1 MFTTMLS
8 TALLLLGAAQPILGA
23 KPSPGCGKAPKIVT
37 PAAASPPGLSITS
50 GGAARQY
57 FVKLPANYDNTH
69 PYRLI
74 FTMHAVGGSGQQ
86 ISSGANA
93 YYGLPSL
100 INDTVGAIYV
110 APTGTSGA
118 LGIGWWNNGG
128 VDITLVKDI
137 IKQVEDDLCIDQNLR
152 FSTGFSHGGAMSFIL
167 ACALGKELRAVAVLS
182 GSPQISGTC
191 PGGTE
196 PVAWYSQHG
205 TRDQVLNISGGRQ
218 MRDRFIKNNGCA
230 AKEAKE
236 PARGEKHIKTVY
248 ECKAEYPTTFVA
260 FDGCVL
266 STVSL
271 VFQNVF
277 TDIHATVTT
286 LLALETRVR
295 LEPFPTLIHGNSFRS
310 SSRGGGTELRV
321 GEKGG

>member
-1 MFTTMLS
+1 MLS
-8 TALLLLGAAQPILGA
+8 SVLAGALLLLGAAQPILAA
-23 KPSPGCGKAPKIVT
+23 KPSPGCGKAPKLIT
-37 PAAASPPGLSITS
+37 AAAATTPGLSITS
-50 GGAARQY
+50 GGAKRQY
-57 FVKLPANYDNTH
+57 FVKLPANYDNNH

-86 ISSGANA
+86 VSSGAGG
-93 YYGLPSL
+93 YYNLPNL
-100 INDTVGAIYV
+100 INDTTGAIYV
-110 APTGTSGA
+110 APTGTSGS

-128 VDITLVKDI
+128 SDVTLVQDL
-137 IKQVEDDLCIDQNLR
+137 IKEVENDVCIDQNLR
-152 FSTGFSHGGAMSFIL
+152 FSTGFSHGAAMSFIL

-236 PARGEKHIKTVY
+236 PARGEPHIKTVY
-248 ECKAEYPTTFVA
+248 ECKPEYPTTFVA
-260 FDGCVL
+260 FDGDHTPSPKDPGAS
-266 STVSL
+266 STFSDKYTWEF
-271 VFQNVF
+271 FQQF
-277 TDIHATVTT
+277 
-286 LLALETRVR
+286 
-295 LEPFPTLIHGNSFRS
+295 
-310 SSRGGGTELRV
+310 
-321 GEKGG
+321 K

>member
-1 MFTTMLS
+1 MLANIL
-8 TALLLLGAAQPILGA
+8 TGALLLLGASQPVLAA
-23 KPSPGCGKAPKIVT
+23 KPSPGCGKAPKIIT
-37 PAAASPPGLSITS
+37 PAAATTPGLSITS
-50 GGAARQY
+50 GGVKRQY
-57 FVKLPANYDNTH
+57 LVKLPANYDNAH

-74 FTMHAVGGSGQQ
+74 FAMHPVGGSGEQV
-86 ISSGANA
+86 SRGAGG
-93 YYGLPSL
+93 YYNLPNL

-128 VDITLVKDI
+128 SDVTFVKDL
-137 IKQVEDDLCIDQNLR
+137 IKEIENDVCIDQNLR

-248 ECKAEYPTTFVA
+248 DCKAEYPTTFVA
-260 FDGCVL
+260 FDGDHTPSPKDPGAA
-266 STVSL
+266 STFSDTYTWEF
-271 VFQNVF
+271 FQQF
-277 TDIHATVTT
+277 
-286 LLALETRVR
+286 
-295 LEPFPTLIHGNSFRS
+295 
-310 SSRGGGTELRV
+310 
-321 GEKGG
+321 K